1 MAEDLKYKNFETYLK
16 KYTGQKINC
25 LIVGAYTGDYSCWLL
40 NNLCTNHFSKVFSLE
55 NWIDPIIENKFD
67 TNIESTNKNDYHVKL
82 NMILTKGLVRLEKIK
97 YVIFDII
104 IINTKNEDKD
114 IISNSIIAWNL
125 LNENGIMI
133 FDNYRDTY
141 EEEEF
146 IPKISINSFIIMY
159 KEQYN
164 RLTSNYQLIIEKK
177 SNIISKEKEQDIIN
191 IINNY
196 NFESL
201 YIKFDENIEEEL
213 EFRLANIELD
223 SEMVKINEKI
233 KIINTYYYKTL
244 FNKININIQR
254 EIYNEIINYMNTYN
268 IILSKKIILYYNY
281 INFYCFFIKKNNYK
295 HIFLNIEDLDKNK
308 FNIIFSDIKFNHK
321 FNISFNNIELTE
333 SIYID
338 NISNNKKYDLIY
350 DNFIKTQ
357 DIKQYLY
364 KIGFAL
370 NIQEKNGTLILY
382 IPIIFNINIMNEIVI
397 LLQKYY
403 TKITL
408 KNRLSKFT
416 GVYIIYKCKYFKGIS
431 QKELTQL
438 NNLILE
444 LYRKDQQFIFN
455 SILNINYTNNLIN
468 IKYKYNNKLLIYII
482 ILIDIITKFNIIINT
497 NSKFIFNLFIN
508 RLIYLYII
516 NIYNII

>member
-1 MAEDLKYKNFETYLK
+1 MSEDSKYKNFETYLK

-40 NNLCTNHFSKVFSLE
+40 NNLCTNHFSRVFSLD
-55 NWIDPIIENKFD
+55 NWIDPVIENKFN
-67 TNIESTNKNDYHVKL
+67 TNIESTNKIDYHVKL
-82 NMILTKGLVRLEKIK
+82 NMNLTKGLVRLEKIK

-177 SNIISKEKEQDIIN
+177 SNITSKVKEQEIIN

-201 YIKFDENIEEEL
+201 YIKLDENIEEEL

-223 SEMVKINEKI
+223 SEIVGINEKI
-233 KIINTYYYKTL
+233 KIINTYYYESIQNNI
-244 FNKININIQR
+244 FINIQKD
-254 EIYNEIINYMNTYN
+254 ITDNLITYLSKYN
-268 IILSKKIILYYNY
+268 IISHNNFLFYYKYN
-281 INFYCFFIKKNNYK
+281 NFYKFFIKNKNYK
-295 HIFLNIEDLDKNK
+295 HLFINSIIMDKENFNSIFIDVKFTNK
-308 FNIIFSDIKFNHK
+308 FY
-321 FNISFNNIELTE
+321 ISFNNIQITE

-338 NISNNKKYDLIY
+338 NIANNKKYDLIFF
-350 DNFIKTQ
+350 DNLSGSLKIK
-357 DIKQYLY
+357 DIIYQ
-364 KIGFAL
+364 IGFAL
-370 NIQEKNGTLILY
+370 NILEKNGTFIIH
-382 IPIIFNINIMNEIVI
+382 IPILFNINIINELLFI
-397 LLQKYY
+397 LQKYY
-403 TKITL
+403 NTVTIQ
-408 KNRLSKFT
+408 NRNSQYT
-416 GVYIIYKCKYFKGIS
+416 GIFLIYTCKYFKNIS

-438 NNLILE
+438 NNCILE
-444 LYRKDQQFIFN
+444 LYKKDQQFIFN
-455 SILNINYTNNLIN
+455 SIININYTNNLI
-468 IKYKYNNKLLIYII
+468 ISKYNNILTKYII
-482 ILIDIITKFNIIINT
+482 KLIK
-497 NSKFIFNLFIN
+497 
-508 RLIYLYII
+508 LIEHFKQII
-516 NIYNII
+516 NIKLLNLYKLFIYRLIFLYILYLQ